1 MKLHLAHVLPLLSA
15 WARAQAPIAAP
26 LNISLDQGALGGT
39 SGQGTDCTC
48 IIDPVAV
55 PVLAARPAPTTPRQ
69 ETRFLFLLGYPH
81 TGTSAMQYL
90 LSTSA
95 SVSGIL
101 GGASV
106 LGSSKE
112 GMAHFPGG
120 RPRGRWDVDFPQ
132 RWEKDFATQAERLYL
147 EKTLP
152 GKLFV
157 ENSPPEIY
165 LPHQLNST
173 FSKHGKVRFILLV
186 HGICG
191 RDDGGFCRAGNCAGI
206 IKERMNIT
214 INDSNKRIASWAM
227 ALHTYHG
234 IIADFGE
241 DVFVIRY
248 EDMCLRWGRVLRD
261 LAAWEPRLAD
271 INISHSPPRQEHSA
285 PHHSDISVSDYC
297 DLAKPSWL
305 EPKPAL
311 CTATPPAF
319 SNIGSSCASMA
330 AQLGYFYRPGQ
341 FDCNIKS

>member
-191 RDDGGFCRAGNCAGI
+191 RDDGGFCRAGSCAGI

-214 INDSNKRIASWAM
+214 K
-227 ALHTYHG
+227 G
-234 IIADFGE
+234 
-241 DVFVIRY
+241 
-248 EDMCLRWGRVLRD
+248 
-261 LAAWEPRLAD
+261 
-271 INISHSPPRQEHSA
+271 
-285 PHHSDISVSDYC
+285 
-297 DLAKPSWL
+297 
-305 EPKPAL
+305 
-311 CTATPPAF
+311 
-319 SNIGSSCASMA
+319 
-330 AQLGYFYRPGQ
+330 
-341 FDCNIKS
+341 

>member
-1 MKLHLAHVLPLLSA
+1 MWLSLTLASTVYNVRS
-15 WARAQAPIAAP
+15 
-26 LNISLDQGALGGT
+26 G
-39 SGQGTDCTC
+39 GQGTHCTC

-55 PVLAARPAPTTPRQ
+55 PALPTRRPVPTASGP

-101 GGASV
+101 GNASR
-106 LGSSKE
+106 LNPDKE
-112 GMAHFPGG
+112 GMAHLPGG
-120 RPRGRWDVDFPQ
+120 RPRGRWAADFPQ
-132 RWEKDFATQAERLYL
+132 IWEKAVAAQTERLYL
-147 EKTLP
+147 EKALP

-191 RDDGGFCRAGNCAGI
+191 STRRAGRHKTPRPWDFCAFGACEGVA
-206 IKERMNIT
+206 ERMNIT
-214 INDSNKRIASWAM
+214 MNNNNRRIASWAM
-227 ALHTYHG
+227 ALHTYLG

-248 EDMCLRWGRVLRD
+248 EDICLRWGRVLRD

-271 INISHSPPRQEHSA
+271 INISQSAKHTQSHVRKKKKEKVSSQRLHVRQRLLPGGKA
-285 PHHSDISVSDYC
+285 IVAR
-297 DLAKPSWL
+297 AKAGAMYRDATGFSQHWL
-305 EPKPAL
+305 EL
-311 CTATPPAF
+311 RLD
-319 SNIGSSCASMA
+319 GDA
-330 AQLGYFYRPGQ
+330 ARILLPSRPV
-341 FDCNIKS
+341 